1 MIRKIFY
8 YYFFFFFS
16 SQNIFAYDYEYKS
29 DDISIS
35 LKFDDKKIS
44 EIKFEFIK
52 DNQKHFGINRL

>member
-1 MIRKIFY
+1 MIRKFLL
-8 YYFFFFFS
+8 YFFYFLFS
-16 SQNIFAYDYEYKS
+16 QSIFAYDYEYKS

-35 LKFDDKKIS
+35 LKFDDSKIS

>member
-1 MIRKIFY
+1 MIRK
-8 YYFFFFFS
+8 FFIISFFILFS
-16 SQNIFAYDYEYKS
+16 QSIFAYDYEYKS

-35 LKFDDKKIS
+35 LKFDDSKIS